1 MREDGRLWYSNL
13 GGLSFYEDETGKYVV
28 GADSVPKKL
37 GNCNT
42 YSYFNGDI
50 INYSISVLDK
60 NPNGSVAASIIADTN
75 GYIKYNSTMNDWWY
89 KYSTVEF
96 FTKNFLDSKGFT
108 KMKAHVN
115 LNSEV
120 SSLNLQL
127 LNSENLVIAS
137 GTSNIKNTVSLIEL
151 DNVPEKFRMK
161 IILNSPNSGPNQS
174 QGNRNATGFIYNI
187 ELFSWVMMFYLQ
199 FEEEAKKYVP
209 IMAILQWQV

>member
-1 MREDGRLWYSNL
+1 
-13 GGLSFYEDETGKYVV
+13 
-28 GADSVPKKL
+28 
-37 GNCNT
+37 
-42 YSYFNGDI
+42 
-50 INYSISVLDK
+50 
-60 NPNGSVAASIIADTN
+60 
-75 GYIKYNSTMNDWWY
+75 MNDWWY

-187 ELFSWVMMFYLQ
+187 ELFS
-199 FEEEAKKYVP
+199 
-209 IMAILQWQV
+209 

>member
-1 MREDGRLWYSNL
+1 
-13 GGLSFYEDETGKYVV
+13 
-28 GADSVPKKL
+28 
-37 GNCNT
+37 
-42 YSYFNGDI
+42 
-50 INYSISVLDK
+50 
-60 NPNGSVAASIIADTN
+60 
-75 GYIKYNSTMNDWWY
+75 
-89 KYSTVEF
+89 
-96 FTKNFLDSKGFT
+96 
-108 KMKAHVN
+108 MKAHVN